1 MLVVGVYKR
10 KEEKQNKRE
19 REKYVSIRIDM
30 KIM

>member
-1 MLVVGVYKR
+1 MLVVGVYER